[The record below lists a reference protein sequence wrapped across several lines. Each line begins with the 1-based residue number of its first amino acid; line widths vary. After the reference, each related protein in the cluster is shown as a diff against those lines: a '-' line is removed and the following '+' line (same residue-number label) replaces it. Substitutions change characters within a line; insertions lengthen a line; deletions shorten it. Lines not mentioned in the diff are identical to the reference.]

1 MARQPGQ
8 KDAPQHKV
16 MGETIL
22 KLLDVFQIPHQI
34 LDDGENVLLEKINQA
49 KSYLKERK
57 TPYALIIKK
66 GYFDKYHSE
75 GQEADPILAKRADYV
90 ELMDQLVSRDDIILG
105 ATGYTGRE
113 VSQLMEDKVKFY
125 MMGSMGYLSSLGL
138 GLALEHPEK
147 TVYVLD
153 GDGALLMNLG
163 GMSTIGHYHPA
174 NIVHVCFNNYEYEST
189 GSQAANSKTVDFLKI
204 AKACQY
210 RDAFNIEK
218 VEELREIIGNIQ
230 QYQKPLF
237 IQIRIRSG
245 TFKDLPRPA
254 ETAELMVKRFMESLT

>member
-1 MARQPGQ
+1 MRR
-8 KDAPQHKV
+8 
-16 MGETIL
+16 
-22 KLLDVFQIPHQI
+22 LLSWFASRPVW
-34 LDDGENVLLEKINQA
+34 LTVLIVVLFLFLFFLASVEWLH
-49 KSYLKERK
+49 Y
-57 TPYALIIKK
+57 
-66 GYFDKYHSE
+66 SE
-75 GQEADPILAKRADYV
+75 STAFCTACHT
-90 ELMDQLVSRDDIILG
+90 MN
-105 ATGYTGRE
+105 
-113 VSQLMEDKVKFY
+113 
-125 MMGSMGYLSSLGL
+125 
-138 GLALEHPEK
+138 PEK